1 MLQKYEHNKHQP
13 ESSATIQ
20 NGYNP
25 VSAGRKI
32 WSQAA
37 EFAIFCTIL
46 IFPQNFAEV
55 EKWLTM
61 NTIIGL
67 MRNFIVKKIE
77 LNCLKQWA
85 LLLRSTGIMGPNF
98 RNFLGRS
105 LEDFFSKESMRIF
118 ETSLENVFGRI
129 WEDLPKKI
137 LRNGAQ
143 FLKLLW
149 KLLRKNL
156 GKYIG
161 TPI

>member
-1 MLQKYEHNKHQP
+1 
-13 ESSATIQ
+13 
-20 NGYNP
+20 
-25 VSAGRKI
+25 
-32 WSQAA
+32 
-37 EFAIFCTIL
+37 
-46 IFPQNFAEV
+46 
-55 EKWLTM
+55 M

-129 WEDLPKKI
+129 
-137 LRNGAQ
+137 
-143 FLKLLW
+143 
-149 KLLRKNL
+149 
-156 GKYIG
+156 
-161 TPI
+161 